1 MYNVVN
7 AQTLQIVALKND
19 PNDFLKC
26 VFDLKKKNKL
36 RIIPA
41 LWIIFI
47 WKTVDKIFSPRAF
60 QKG

>member
-47 WKTVDKIFSPRAF
+47 
-60 QKG
+60 